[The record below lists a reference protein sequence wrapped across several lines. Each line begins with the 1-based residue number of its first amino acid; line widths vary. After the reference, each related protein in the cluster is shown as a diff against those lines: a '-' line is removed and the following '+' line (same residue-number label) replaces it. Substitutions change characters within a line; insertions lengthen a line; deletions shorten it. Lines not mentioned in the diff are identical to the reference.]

1 MDALQNTQHSLATA
15 RLTGS
20 RNMPLGHWQPT
31 THIML
36 HIIGIC
42 LPQTSGHAV
51 PHVVCFMPAAVCAE
65 LHVGPH
71 APFGAPTQRTFLHC
85 GPPLHAQNI
94 LLLLL

>member
-1 MDALQNTQHSLATA
+1 
-15 RLTGS
+15 
-20 RNMPLGHWQPT
+20 MPLGHWQPS
-31 THIML
+31 THMLL

-71 APFGAPTQRTFLHC
+71 APLGGLLKQRTALHC
-85 GPPLHAQNI
+85 ELPLHVQNF